1 MQSIDRPRKRGK
13 EVAMKTGL
21 LIVLSAIVF
30 VSSSILAVM
39 NSACKTSHH
48 TWCAPA
54 RSAIPHSKP
63 GHG

>member
-1 MQSIDRPRKRGK
+1 
-13 EVAMKTGL
+13 MKTGL
-21 LIVLSAIVF
+21 LIVLRAVVLVI
-30 VSSSILAVM
+30 SSVRAVM

>member
-1 MQSIDRPRKRGK
+1 
-13 EVAMKTGL
+13 MKTGL
-21 LIVLSAIVF
+21 LIVLSAVVLVI
-30 VSSSILAVM
+30 SSVLAVM

>member
-1 MQSIDRPRKRGK
+1 MIDARKRGAR

-21 LIVLSAIVF
+21 LIVLSAVVF
-30 VSSSILAVM
+30 VIGSVLAVM

-54 RSAIPHSKP
+54 RSAIQHAKT